1 MIELV
6 ERPDETTWEERRH
19 WLAQAEATAAQAGA
33 PTLLSEQATAL
44 MVDLQR
50 CYCAGAWAATV
61 ILAGAIVDA
70 QTLYAGFPADD
81 LSDERAWLRGLRN
94 RLMHEDRQRPA
105 LTLEDQW
112 LKRPEWQRDA
122 RRAARL
128 ALAALYRASTA

>member
-6 ERPDETTWEERRH
+6 ERPDETAWEERRD
-19 WLAQAEATAAQAGA
+19 WLARAEELAARGGAAQR
-33 PTLLSEQATAL
+33 LSEQATAL

-70 QTLYAGFPADD
+70 QTLYAGFPDD
-81 LSDERAWLRGLRN
+81 DAVEERSWLRGLRN
-94 RLMHEDRQRPA
+94 RLMHEDRQRPV

-112 LKRPEWQRDA
+112 LKGPEWQRDA
-122 RRAARL
+122 KRAARL
-128 ALAALYRASTA
+128 ALASLYRLGGG

>member
-6 ERPDETTWEERRH
+6 ERPDEVTWEDRRH
-19 WLAQAEATAAQAGA
+19 WLAGEEQRLARAGA
-33 PTLLSEQATAL
+33 QQRLSEQATAL

-70 QTLYAGFPADD
+70 QTLYAGFPADA
-81 LSDERAWLRGLRN
+81 LAEERAWLRGLRN

-112 LKRPEWQRDA
+112 LKGPEWQRDA
-122 RRAARL
+122 RRATRL
-128 ALAALYRASTA
+128 ALAALYQGA

>member
-6 ERPDETTWEERRH
+6 ERPDETDWDERRH
-19 WLAQAEATAAQAGA
+19 WLAQAEAAAAKAGAQAR
-33 PTLLSEQATAL
+33 LSEQATAL

-70 QTLYAGFPADD
+70 QTLHAGFPADD

-112 LKRPEWQRDA
+112 LKGPEWQRDA

-128 ALAALYRASTA
+128 ALAALYRASGA